1 MKRKLSL
8 IVVMLLSFSLFA
20 TNLAGLRIAVQAAE
34 EEAGLEEALGVEAP
48 AAEAPAPEPVSEQPA
63 APQPVAEAPASDDAA
78 KQAEEE
84 AKRQAE
90 EAKRQAEEAARK
102 QAEEEQ
108 RKAAEAEV
116 QRQAEQAAAEEAKR
130 QAEQA
135 AKEEAARQAEAAK
148 QAALE
153 QAAKEAAEAEKKQLE
168 ADAAAAEAKRLAEEE
183 AKRAQEAAEQ
193 AKKAEEEAKKKEDP
207 SYALRI
213 QEGGGNISNIPLSG
227 SVGNGDYLNF
237 TVANFGERDVN
248 LVYGIS
254 GATANVF
261 SLSLTDGSTDLKVG
275 NSAKFR
281 IELNSSAP
289 VGSYS
294 AKLYFK
300 DASDSG
306 NLYTRV
312 VTVSANVKAK
322 DSVSRVA
329 IYPSR
334 ITLAQ
339 GGDCSFYAEV
349 SGTGEVSQEVSWNVS
364 GARSSGTYITSNGVL
379 IVGGNETA
387 SSISV
392 IATSRANTKVS
403 DRATVTIQSG
413 SYNVKAAADPQKGGI
428 VTGGGAVTSGGSVTL
443 SAVPSKNY
451 YFEGWMRDGKKVST
465 STNYT
470 INDVRG
476 NITVTAKFKQNYVT
490 ITAVSEDDRAGTVLG
505 GGKISYGG
513 KTTLSAKAKDGYVFT
528 GWKEGDSIIS
538 NSASLELNNL
548 TADRKITAKFAR
560 TSYSVSIAASP
571 QTGGTVSGGGTFSLG
586 SEVRISASP
595 AQGYTFQSWNVNGQ
609 IVSRDLNYRIEK
621 LNKDYSFTAVFIPTG
636 VVTYSISAGVATT
649 GGMINPS
656 GITVVAAG
664 QNVTYTITP
673 KAGFAILAVA
683 VDGAQVGPVTTYT
696 FPNITAN
703 HSIAAAFVQT
713 DAGARAA
720 ASTGAAPQTKK
731 VQTVVKTETNTATE
745 DKTVDLED
753 AATGTAGDEYV
764 EEMDLSEIA
773 IPTDEELG
781 ITEELNIDSYSGVL
795 KSLGISLDEAKM
807 MIANGQV
814 DDIIRAAFYEGTLD
828 VYVDNQYAPATEV
841 PDYTTLSREELELLP
856 DEDIYPSMPNL
867 DIVTERLLGA
877 SDVLD
882 LADGGEANITVSIT
896 KSDDYVDDVSKRIIN
911 SAVGQKPVQYFDLT
925 LMKIVDGAPENIKEL
940 SEPMEVVIEIPNEI
954 YKSGKTYSVLR
965 AHDGTLTTLPDLDN
979 DPKTITFRTDRFS
992 AYAISEQIAT
1002 AKDMAIRFAIGALI
1016 TLIIA
1021 LICLVILLYQQ
1032 LKGRKRRRKRG

>member
-8 IVVMLLSFSLFA
+8 IVVMILSFSLFA

-34 EEAGLEEALGVEAP
+34 EETLLEEALGAQAPTVE
-48 AAEAPAPEPVSEQPA
+48 EPVQEQPIE
-63 APQPVAEAPASDDAA
+63 PQPVAEAPASDDGAQQQ
-78 KQAEEE
+78 QAEEE
-84 AKRQAE
+84 ARRQAE
-90 EAKRQAEEAARK
+90 EAQRQAEEAARK

-108 RKAAEAEV
+108 RKAAEAEIE
-116 QRQAEQAAAEEAKR
+116 RQAEQAAAEEAKR

-135 AKEEAARQAEAAK
+135 AKEEAARQAEEAK

-153 QAAKEAAEAEKKQLE
+153 QAAREAAEAEKKQLE

-193 AKKAEEEAKKKEDP
+193 AKKAEEEAKKQEDP
-207 SYALRI
+207 SYSLRI
-213 QEGGGNISNIPLSG
+213 QEGGGTISNIVLSG

-237 TVANFGERDVN
+237 TVANYGVRDVN

-254 GATANVF
+254 SATANVF
-261 SLSLTDGSTDLKVG
+261 SLSLTEGSTDLKVG
-275 NSAKFR
+275 NSAKFHL
-281 IELNSSAP
+281 ELTSSAP

-312 VTVSANVKAK
+312 VTVSANVKAR
-322 DSVSRVA
+322 DSVSKVA
-329 IYPSR
+329 IYPSK

-349 SGTGEVSQEVSWNVS
+349 SGTGDVSQDVSWSVA
-364 GARSSGTYITSNGVL
+364 GAKSSGTYITADGVL
-379 IVGGNETA
+379 IIGGNETA

-392 IATSRANTKVS
+392 IATSRVNVKVS
-403 DRATVTIQSG
+403 DRAIVNIQSG

-443 SAVPSKNY
+443 SAVPNKNY

-470 INDVRG
+470 IKDIRG

-548 TADRKITAKFAR
+548 TVDRKITAKFAK

-571 QTGGTVSGGGTFSLG
+571 QAGGTVSGGGTFSLG

-621 LNKDYSFTAVFIPTG
+621 LNKDYSFTAIFIPTG

-656 GITVVAAG
+656 GITVAAGG

-683 VDGAQVGPVTTYT
+683 VDGVQVGPVTTYT
-696 FPNITAN
+696 FSNITAN

-720 ASTGAAPQTKK
+720 ASTGETPQAKK
-731 VQTVVKTETNTATE
+731 VQTVTKTVTNTATE

-781 ITEELNIDSYSGVL
+781 ITEDLYVESYSGVL

-807 MIANGQV
+807 MIANGQF

-828 VYVDNQYAPATEV
+828 VYVDNQYAPAAAV
-841 PDYTTLSREELELLP
+841 PDYTALSREELELLP
-856 DEDIYPSMPNL
+856 DDDIYPSMPNL
-867 DIVTERLLGA
+867 DRVTGQLLGA

-896 KSDDYVDDVSKRIIN
+896 RSDDYVDDVSKRIIN
-911 SAVGQKPVQYFDLT
+911 SAVGQKPLQYFDLT
-925 LMKIVDGAPENIKEL
+925 LMKIVDGAPENVKEL
-940 SEPMEVVIEIPNEI
+940 AEPMEVIIEIPNEI

-1002 AKDMAIRFAIGALI
+1002 AKDMATRFAIGALI
-1016 TLIIA
+1016 A
-1021 LICLVILLYQQ
+1021 LIVALLCLVILLFQQ
-1032 LKGRKRRRKRG
+1032 LKGRKRRGKRRIS